1 MPFGG
6 IMKHNDGEVDA
17 SIEEIA
23 VYNMVFAQAMF
34 DVLVS
39 SGILDGDAV
48 REKIKE
54 IKAQTKIK
62 LNKPH

>member
-1 MPFGG
+1 
-6 IMKHNDGEVDA
+6 MKFKDGEVDA
-17 SIEEIA
+17 SFEEIA

-39 SGILDGDAV
+39 SGLLDGEAV

-54 IKAQTKIK
+54 IQAQTKIK
-62 LNKPH
+62 LNKPN